1 MNAESSSSEGSPT
14 EFQPED
20 AFSVLGNQ
28 TRLAILFA
36 LWEAYD
42 SDAVSNS
49 LSFSELYQSVDYDN
63 PGNFSYH
70 VNKLLDH
77 YIAKTDDGYRL
88 RYAGHKLV
96 RSVIAGTGD
105 ATLDRVTIGLEC
117 PFCQAPKE
125 ITYADERLIVLCS
138 ECDGAFGGRADA
150 PAGALSIYEFEQAGL
165 MNRSPVEIFTAAT
178 ISAKS
183 NIRMAVA
190 GVCNEC
196 TGKME
201 KSLDI
206 CEDHEPAGLCGH
218 CGTRFAVL
226 AAFHCPV
233 CKNFHKTPPWRI
245 VKYHSS
251 VVAFYYERG
260 VELPYEIHDFTGIER
275 YEDLIGPPAQELVA
289 RDPVRLRVTFDCDGD
304 TLELM
309 LDEDLAVVSIE
320 EGD

>member
-1 MNAESSSSEGSPT
+1 MNAESSSGKDSPT
-14 EFQPED
+14 GFEPED
-20 AFSVLGNQ
+20 AFGVLGNQ

-42 SDAVSNS
+42 SDASSNS
-49 LSFSELYQSVDYDN
+49 LAFSELYRAVEYDN

-70 VNKLLDH
+70 VNKLLGH
-77 YIAKTDDGYRL
+77 YVDKSEDGYRL
-88 RYAGHKLV
+88 RSSGHKLV

-105 ATLDRVTIGLEC
+105 VTLDRVTIGLEC

-125 ITYADERLIVLCS
+125 ITYSDERLIVLCS
-138 ECDGAFGGRADA
+138 ECDGAFSGQDDV
-150 PAGALSIYEFEQAGL
+150 PAGALSILEFEQAGL
-165 MNRSPVEIFTAAT
+165 LNRSPDEIFTAAT

-201 KSLDI
+201 KSLDV
-206 CEDHEPAGLCGH
+206 CEDHDPDGLCDD

-226 AAFHCPV
+226 ASFRCPV

-245 VKYHSS
+245 VKYHSA

-275 YEDLIGPPAQELVA
+275 YEDLIGPPEQELVG
-289 RDPVRLRVTFDCDGD
+289 RDPDRLRVTFDCDGEA
-304 TLELM
+304 LELL
-309 LDEDLAVVSIE
+309 LDEELSVVSV
-320 EGD
+320 EGGE